1 MTEILLLKFICLLES
16 RQDAYSLVVDWING
30 TSAQVLGLL
39 LLLVGAGCTVFG

>member
-1 MTEILLLKFICLLES
+1 MKS

-30 TSAQVLGLL
+30 TSAKALCRL